1 MIREGRYCLRPNFK
15 CHFAGIPTRY
25 PGRRQWI
32 RVVFI
37 GHPAVLGT
45 KYVLPSSLSFSGVLG
60 RRCRPPCGYFV
71 GPVCRAAVSPRL
83 FQSTTVPRGVCG
95 WYVGTYLFC
104 FLSWAFLFLFVRR
117 FLGRSRVFRGF
128 RLFCG
133 FPVLSES
140 RLQFPAE
147 ETGWK
152 PSHLGCPRVPASRQ
166 LAHPGSKPSHLGC
179 PRVSASRQM
188 AHPGWK
194 PCHLEAGPNT
204 TNYEQRLIRNQTVP
218 PPPRG
223 IPSP

>member
-1 MIREGRYCLRPNFK
+1 MSLPERNTSISYHLTNQPGAGLTVSRGLRETPDLRLLL
-15 CHFAGIPTRY
+15 FAGIP
-25 PGRRQWI
+25 
-32 RVVFI
+32 
-37 GHPAVLGT
+37 
-45 KYVLPSSLSFSGVLG
+45 
-60 RRCRPPCGYFV
+60 
-71 GPVCRAAVSPRL
+71 RL
-83 FQSTTVPRGVCG
+83 LQSTTVAFGVCG

-104 FLSWAFLFLFVRR
+104 FFPGLSSFLFVRR

-128 RLFCG
+128 RHFCG

-194 PCHLEAGPNT
+194 PCHLEAGSST
-204 TNYEQRLIRNQTVP
+204 TSKGSSGT
-218 PPPRG
+218 PRFRR
-223 IPSP
+223 PSGTSLRPEL

>member
-1 MIREGRYCLRPNFK
+1 M
-15 CHFAGIPTRY
+15 
-25 PGRRQWI
+25 
-32 RVVFI
+32 
-37 GHPAVLGT
+37 
-45 KYVLPSSLSFSGVLG
+45 
-60 RRCRPPCGYFV
+60 
-71 GPVCRAAVSPRL
+71 
-83 FQSTTVPRGVCG
+83 
-95 WYVGTYLFC
+95 
-104 FLSWAFLFLFVRR
+104 RR

-133 FPVLSES
+133 FRVLSES

-194 PCHLEAGPNT
+194 PCHLEAGSST
-204 TNYEQRLIRNQTVP
+204 TSKGSSGTDRSAA
-218 PPPRG
+218 
-223 IPSP
+223 PSGHPFALKLQEYASKSTSSSGVSGWISWGGKGSLRDGH